1 MLIILPLGNDFFVP
15 VTVPRDDPELAGG
28 GAPRPSLATTMTEV
42 QCPTCFEV
50 FQVPAPPSDECPC
63 ELDYDC
69 EICCRPMVI
78 VFEEDGVAWARG
90 LGDL

>member
-1 MLIILPLGNDFFVP
+1 MLVIPPLGNKFFP
-15 VTVPRDDPELAGG
+15 VAIGGCAHGMLA
-28 GAPRPSLATTMTEV
+28 ATGPPGPTSANTMTEV

-50 FQVPAPPSDECPC
+50 FQVAAPSSDECPC
-63 ELDYDC
+63 EVDYDC

-78 VFEEDGVAWARG
+78 VFEDDGSAWARG